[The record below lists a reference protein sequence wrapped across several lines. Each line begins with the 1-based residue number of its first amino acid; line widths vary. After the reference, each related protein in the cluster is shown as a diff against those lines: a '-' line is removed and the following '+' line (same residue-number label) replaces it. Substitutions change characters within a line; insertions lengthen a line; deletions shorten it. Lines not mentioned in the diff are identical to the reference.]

1 MTGYPA
7 GTQLWVPNALVGN
20 SGSIPT
26 SAGEFAST
34 IGGGTYT
41 PNANQLLLSLISGA
55 DGNGNGGTLVTALP
69 TGGVTFTAMTQ
80 LTVTN
85 GAAYAVYEV
94 LDHSPYVAESVQV
107 PVFIVNSAF
116 SCNAGTQATLS
127 VVEAPVSSVNIATA
141 TDPVPRYIGAALA
154 PDCQQTGDCN
164 QVYFPVLSIDTAPI
178 KVTGASR
185 RSSQTAPIMVLN
197 NGGSVLSYATSVTY
211 QSGANWLTVTPPAGD
226 VANSA
231 NLTANA
237 DPSTLQPGTYM
248 ATINI
253 NAGEAGASSIP
264 VTFTVGSPG
273 VTVQAIDNAASY
285 QTGAV
290 APGSYAAL
298 FGLNLAGTN
307 LSVTFNGVAANI
319 VYDSSTQINLIV
331 PSSLTGQSTAVVAS
345 VNGTISNSFK
355 VLIPANSPGIF
366 TPGIV
371 NLDGKVN
378 SQSNPATRGTFVSVY
393 LTGLGLPVPQ
403 GR

>member
-1 MTGYPA
+1 M
-7 GTQLWVPNALVGN
+7 
-20 SGSIPT
+20 
-26 SAGEFAST
+26 
-34 IGGGTYT
+34 
-41 PNANQLLLSLISGA
+41 
-55 DGNGNGGTLVTALP
+55 
-69 TGGVTFTAMTQ
+69 
-80 LTVTN
+80 
-85 GAAYAVYEV
+85 
-94 LDHSPYVAESVQV
+94 
-107 PVFIVNSAF
+107 
-116 SCNAGTQATLS
+116 
-127 VVEAPVSSVNIATA
+127 
-141 TDPVPRYIGAALA
+141 
-154 PDCQQTGDCN
+154 
-164 QVYFPVLSIDTAPI
+164 LSINTAPI
-178 KVTGASR
+178 NVTGASLGAV
-185 RSSQTAPIMVLN
+185 QTAPIMVLN

-253 NAGEAGASSIP
+253 NAGEAGSSSIP

-307 LSVTFNGVAANI
+307 PGVTFNGVAANI
-319 VYDSSTQINLIV
+319 IYDSSTQINLIV
-331 PSSLTGQSTAVVAS
+331 PSSLTGQSAAVVAS

-371 NLDGKVN
+371 NLNGAVN
-378 SQSNPATRGTFVSVY
+378 SQSNPATRGTPVSVY
-393 LTGLGLPVPQ
+393 LTGLGLPVAAGSVTVNIGGQTGIVPSFAGAQ
-403 GR
+403 PTLPALDQVNVTVPASLPLAGAVPLLVCVSSGNGQQACSNTVNLYVQ